1 MKHIISI
8 QSSVAYGYVG
18 NRTAVFA
25 LETIGIPVIQINTV
39 QFSTHTGYSGYA
51 GEIFSASH
59 INSLLI
65 SLENSGLTGK
75 SQALLS
81 GYIGNRETGETILEH
96 VKRLKASNPNFIYC
110 CDPVMGDT
118 PHGLYVK
125 QEIADFFLHNALFEA
140 DILIPNH
147 FEACYLSG
155 IAIESEKSARRAVE
169 SLHAKGC
176 KIVLITSYKT
186 ASDKTIGFFLST
198 GNKCAILETP
208 RLYFANTPKGTGDLV
223 SSLFLGN
230 YLLNNDIEYSLELT
244 ANAVYEILLLTQ
256 SQHDTEL
263 SLVQGR
269 DMLINPTIQFA
280 VRTL

>member
-18 NRTAVFA
+18 NRAAVFA
-25 LETIGIPVIQINTV
+25 LETLGIPVIQVNTV
-39 QFSTHTGYSGYA
+39 QFSTHTGYSGYT

-59 INSLLI
+59 INALLTA
-65 SLENSGLTGK
+65 LENSGLTAQ

-81 GYIGNRETGETILEH
+81 GYIGNRETGEVILKH
-96 VKRLKASNPNFIYC
+96 VQTLKATNPNFLYC

-125 QEIADFFLHNALFEA
+125 PEIADFFLHNAIYEA

-155 IAIESEKSARRAVE
+155 ISIESESSAKRAVD
-169 SLHAKGC
+169 LMHAKGC

-186 ASDKTIGFFLST
+186 ANDTTIGFFLST
-198 GNKCAILETP
+198 GKQCVILETP
-208 RLYFANTPKGTGDLV
+208 RLYFFNTPKGTGDLV
-223 SSLFLGN
+223 ASLFLGN
-230 YLLNNDIEYSLELT
+230 YLLSNDIEASLELT

-256 SQHDTEL
+256 ATNGTEL

-269 DMLINPTIQFA
+269 NVLIHPSIQFTA
-280 VRTL
+280 RKV